1 MGSVGTPVI
10 RRIVQVG
17 RGPERPEDLLASV
30 GLRADAPASSWAGE
44 SVDAEAYYGL
54 IERVAGADDHA
65 LPFRYAEA
73 LQADDFGAL
82 GLALKTAQTLGVTL
96 QRLMR
101 YILVLSDTLE
111 YALVEEPGGQR
122 LELNGRPHHRRG
134 AAMANECALAAVVS
148 MLRQA
153 AGVHV
158 RPQAVSFR
166 HPPPPTATPHQ
177 AFFGCDVAFDAAH
190 DAIHLPAAVIAQ
202 QPRLADA
209 GLSAY
214 LLAQLDDLRAR
225 AADRSLVA
233 QVRGAVADALPDGQ
247 PSKTQV
253 ARRLGMSERTL
264 HRRLADEGA
273 SFQTIATQARRE
285 AAEAL
290 LGTTEHP
297 LADVAFL
304 TGFADQS
311 AFTRA
316 FKRWT
321 GQTPTAYRAAGVRA
335 ADR

>member
-30 GLRADAPASSWAGE
+30 GIHADAPVSSWAGE

-54 IERVAGADDHA
+54 IERVAGAEDHA

-82 GLALKTAQTLGVTL
+82 GLAMKTAQTLGATL

-111 YALVEEPGGQR
+111 YALVDEPGGQR
-122 LELNGRPHHRRG
+122 FELNGRPHHRRG
-134 AAMANECALAAVVS
+134 AALANECALAAVVS

-153 AGVHV
+153 AGAHV
-158 RPQAVSFR
+158 RPDAVSFR
-166 HPPPPTATPHQ
+166 HPRPPTVAPHQ

-190 DAIHLPAAVIAQ
+190 DAIHLSAAVIAQ

-214 LLAQLDDLRAR
+214 LLARLDELRAR
-225 AADRSLVA
+225 AADRSLVS

-247 PSKTQV
+247 PSKTWV

-273 SFQTIATQARRE
+273 SFQAIATQVRRE

-290 LGTTEHP
+290 LVTTDHP

-321 GQTPTAYRAAGVRA
+321 GLTPTAYRVAGART

>member
-1 MGSVGTPVI
+1 MI

-30 GLRADAPASSWAGE
+30 GIHADAPVSSWAGE

-54 IERVAGADDHA
+54 IERVAGAEDHA

-82 GLALKTAQTLGVTL
+82 GLAMKTAQTLGATL

-111 YALVEEPGGQR
+111 YALVDEPGGQR
-122 LELNGRPHHRRG
+122 FELNGRPHHRRG
-134 AAMANECALAAVVS
+134 AALANECALAAVVS

-153 AGVHV
+153 AGAHV
-158 RPQAVSFR
+158 RPDAVSFR
-166 HPPPPTATPHQ
+166 HPRPPTVAPHQ

-190 DAIHLPAAVIAQ
+190 DAIHLSAAVIAQ

-214 LLAQLDDLRAR
+214 LLARLDELRAR
-225 AADRSLVA
+225 AADRSLVS

-247 PSKTQV
+247 PSKTWV

-273 SFQTIATQARRE
+273 SFQAIATQVRRE

-290 LGTTEHP
+290 LVTTDHP

-321 GQTPTAYRAAGVRA
+321 GLTPTAYRVAGART

>member
-17 RGPERPEDLLASV
+17 RGSERPEDLLASV
-30 GLRADAPASSWAGE
+30 GLHADAPASSWAGE

-54 IERVAGADDHA
+54 IERVAGAEDHA

-73 LQADDFGAL
+73 LQADDLGAL
-82 GLALKTAQTLGVTL
+82 GLALKTAQTLGATL

-101 YILVLSDTLE
+101 YISVLSDTLE
-111 YALVEEPGGQR
+111 YALVDEPGGQR
-122 LELNGRPHHRRG
+122 FELNGRPHHRRG
-134 AAMANECALAAVVS
+134 AALANECALAAVVS

-158 RPQAVSFR
+158 RPHAVSFR
-166 HPPPPTATPHQ
+166 HPVPPTVAPHQ
-177 AFFGCDVAFDAAH
+177 DFFGCDVAFDAAH
-190 DAIHLPAAVIAQ
+190 DAIHLSAAVLAL

-214 LLAQLDDLRAR
+214 LLARLDELRAR

-247 PSKTQV
+247 PSKTRV

-264 HRRLADEGA
+264 HRRLADDGA
-273 SFQTIATQARRE
+273 SFQAIATQVRRE

-290 LGTTEHP
+290 LATTEHP

-316 FKRWT
+316 FRRWT
-321 GQTPTAYRAAGVRA
+321 GLTPNAYRAAGARTA
-335 ADR
+335 GR

>member
-30 GLRADAPASSWAGE
+30 GIHADAPVSSWAGE

-54 IERVAGADDHA
+54 IERVAGAEDHA

-82 GLALKTAQTLGVTL
+82 GLAMKTAQTLGATL

-111 YALVEEPGGQR
+111 YALVDEPGGQR
-122 LELNGRPHHRRG
+122 FELNGRPHHRRG
-134 AAMANECALAAVVS
+134 AALANECALAAVVS

-153 AGVHV
+153 AGAHV
-158 RPQAVSFR
+158 RPDAVSFR
-166 HPPPPTATPHQ
+166 HPRPPTVAPHQ

-190 DAIHLPAAVIAQ
+190 DAIHLSAAVIAQ

-214 LLAQLDDLRAR
+214 LLARLDELRAR

-247 PSKTQV
+247 PSKTWV

-273 SFQTIATQARRE
+273 SFQAIATQVRRE

-290 LGTTEHP
+290 LVTTDHP

-321 GQTPTAYRAAGVRA
+321 GLTPTAYRVAGARTT
-335 ADR
+335 DR